1 MVDRTTTGPLP
12 GDPVRVDV
20 IVLSWN
26 RVDDTI
32 AAIASADAQIGI
44 SKRIYI
50 VDQGSDEYNLS
61 RLRAFLDHVPCA
73 ELKELGSN
81 AGVAGGRNIAVAM
94 GKAPYVVA
102 LDNDAVF
109 ADPYTLARA
118 VAHMDRNPHLC
129 AIGFRITNYFT
140 GENDPTAWDY
150 PAPCRPDQRFAT
162 TRFASVAH
170 AIRRDAFEAVGG
182 YDDRLFFC
190 GEELDLS
197 YRMLNT
203 GKRIEYVP
211 DVEIFHK
218 VSPQHRVFW
227 GRGHFFFTVRNNLYM
242 SYKFGMGFPRLAVAA
257 GAFILKGARNRIAS
271 DTFRAISAAVEMCRS
286 FRQSPEDKRLY
297 RLTLET
303 RRYIEVCEPWR
314 KDNLVKK
321 ALRQFQLLP
330 SQA

>member
-1 MVDRTTTGPLP
+1 MVDRTSIATTTDG
-12 GDPVRVDV
+12 PVRVDV

-26 RVDDTI
+26 SVDDTI
-32 AAIASADAQIGI
+32 AAIASADAQIGV
-44 SKRIYI
+44 SKRIYV
-50 VDQGSDEYNLS
+50 VDQGSDEYNLQ
-61 RLRAFLDHVPCA
+61 RLRAFLDHVPYA

-94 GKAPYVVA
+94 GKAPYIVA
-102 LDNDAVF
+102 LDSDAVF

-118 VAHMDRNPHLC
+118 ISHMDRNPHLC
-129 AIGFRITNYFT
+129 AIGFRITDYFT
-140 GENDPTAWDY
+140 GDNDQTAWDY
-150 PAPCRPDQRFAT
+150 PAGCRPDQRFAT
-162 TRFASVAH
+162 TRFSGAGH
-170 AIRRDAFEAVGG
+170 AIRRDVFEAVGG
-182 YDDRLFFC
+182 YDDRLFSC

-227 GRGHFFFTVRNNLYM
+227 GRGRFFFTVRNNLYM
-242 SYKFGMGFPRLAVAA
+242 SYKFGMGFPRLAMAA
-257 GAFILKGARNRIAS
+257 GAFILKGTRNRIAR
-271 DTFRAISAAVEMCRS
+271 DTFRAISAAFEMCHS
-286 FRQSPEDKRLY
+286 FRRSSEDKHLY
-297 RLTLET
+297 RLSLET

-314 KDNLVKK
+314 KDNFFKK